1 MAKND
6 ISSVYVEVVVNADG
20 TVKPM
25 SAAQKA
31 FFNFRKET
39 GRHRG
44 LGKSIATEMT
54 KMAGGLFAAHRAVSL
69 LSSAARQMFTDVSA
83 FQRMSVELKVATG
96 SAVRAEEA
104 FAMIQD
110 TAKKLPSSIQD
121 ITEGFVRLKN
131 MGLDASQNSLISFSN
146 TAAAMGKSLKQ
157 FVEGVADANTL
168 EFERL
173 KEFGILARNQ
183 GNKIRF
189 TFRGTTKEVENSSKA
204 IIGYL
209 TDIGNT
215 EFAGAATEQID
226 TLSSRVTKLKDAIF
240 NLNIAAGEG
249 EAGAVGDFFK
259 FLEEKADSAAD
270 AISMDKFRT
279 KLTEAIPVSGQ
290 GAAFLG
296 MGGPAPM
303 VRVEKSLS
311 GIRQVFKN
319 LSTKELPLANRLIEE
334 QKDKVDKAR
343 GLGEELLKQ
352 ERHKLRFM
360 VRGLTVSRERIKAQ
374 REELEAEEKRI
385 AKVQK
390 EEQIAIQS
398 DSIAE
403 AREARRREFAL
414 EAAKETN
421 DVNALIELQALA
433 VADLAKAE
441 EKLQRA
447 REQVTTPATL
457 KTLVDGLEDAE
468 DKLFAVQQGFIKIG
482 DEAAEAAKQAAEELE
497 RETEKKAK
505 ELKKQK
511 DKTEELGGAQNF
523 IAEAERKRAL
533 ESLVRTSKGN
543 QLLDVLRAKH
553 EDVRLE
559 ILRVK
564 EASKGLIGDDLV
576 EAQGKLDDLQQDMD
590 ETANAIIRQKDK
602 MDEFA
607 DSMKDLFEDVREGIA
622 DAVIEGENFKGVL
635 ESILKQ
641 IAKSQI
647 MKAIGSFGDQD
658 TKATGLLSLFTRAK
672 GGPVTAGRPYLVG
685 ERGPELFTPTGSGS
699 IVPNHRMGTGTRTV
713 NVVNN
718 FSIDGGDRRE
728 MQQMIASSVSA
739 SVNLAVNK
747 MQDNK
752 RRGIR

>member
-240 NLNIAAGEG
+240 NLNIVAGEG

-259 FLEEKADSAAD
+259 FLEE
-270 AISMDKFRT
+270 R
-279 KLTEAIPVSGQ
+279 
-290 GAAFLG
+290 
-296 MGGPAPM
+296 
-303 VRVEKSLS
+303 
-311 GIRQVFKN
+311 
-319 LSTKELPLANRLIEE
+319 AN
-334 QKDKVDKAR
+334 
-343 GLGEELLKQ
+343 
-352 ERHKLRFM
+352 
-360 VRGLTVSRERIKAQ
+360 
-374 REELEAEEKRI
+374 
-385 AKVQK
+385 
-390 EEQIAIQS
+390 
-398 DSIAE
+398 
-403 AREARRREFAL
+403 
-414 EAAKETN
+414 
-421 DVNALIELQALA
+421 
-433 VADLAKAE
+433 
-441 EKLQRA
+441 
-447 REQVTTPATL
+447 
-457 KTLVDGLEDAE
+457 
-468 DKLFAVQQGFIKIG
+468 
-482 DEAAEAAKQAAEELE
+482 
-497 RETEKKAK
+497 
-505 ELKKQK
+505 
-511 DKTEELGGAQNF
+511 
-523 IAEAERKRAL
+523 
-533 ESLVRTSKGN
+533 
-543 QLLDVLRAKH
+543 
-553 EDVRLE
+553 
-559 ILRVK
+559 
-564 EASKGLIGDDLV
+564 
-576 EAQGKLDDLQQDMD
+576 
-590 ETANAIIRQKDK
+590 
-602 MDEFA
+602 
-607 DSMKDLFEDVREGIA
+607 
-622 DAVIEGENFKGVL
+622 
-635 ESILKQ
+635 
-641 IAKSQI
+641 
-647 MKAIGSFGDQD
+647 
-658 TKATGLLSLFTRAK
+658 
-672 GGPVTAGRPYLVG
+672 
-685 ERGPELFTPTGSGS
+685 SGS
-699 IVPNHRMGTGTRTV
+699 
-713 NVVNN
+713 
-718 FSIDGGDRRE
+718 RRN
-728 MQQMIASSVSA
+728 QH
-739 SVNLAVNK
+739 
-747 MQDNK
+747 
-752 RRGIR
+752 G

>member
-39 GRHRG
+39 SRHKG
-44 LGKSIATEMT
+44 LGKSIANQMT
-54 KMAGGLFAAHRAVSL
+54 KMAGGIFAAHKAVTL
-69 LSSAARQMFTDVSA
+69 LSSAAKQMFTDVSA

-96 SAVRAEEA
+96 SAMRAEEA

-157 FVEGVADANTL
+157 FIEGVADANTR

-189 TFRGTTKEVENSSKA
+189 TFRGTTTEVENSSKA
-204 IIGYL
+204 IIGFL
-209 TDIGNT
+209 TDLGNV

-226 TLSSRVTKLKDAIF
+226 TLSSRVTKLKDALF
-240 NLNIAAGEG
+240 NLNVAAGTG

-259 FLEEKADSAAD
+259 DLEGIADRTAD
-270 AISMDKFRT
+270 ALTMGKFRS
-279 KLTEAIPVSGQ
+279 KLTEPIRFTGTASGFMGQAGPVGI
-290 GAAFLG
+290 ARA
-296 MGGPAPM
+296 
-303 VRVEKSLS
+303 EKSLS
-311 GIRQVFKN
+311 GIRRVFKN

-334 QKDKVDKAR
+334 QKDKVDEVR
-343 GLGEELLKQ
+343 GVSDELLQK
-352 ERHKLRFM
+352 ERSKLRFM
-360 VRGLTVSRERIKAQ
+360 VRGLKVSRERIKAD
-374 REELEAEEKRI
+374 RDSLTEEEKKTASV
-385 AKVQK
+385 AKQ
-390 EEQIAIQS
+390 EQIAAQA
-398 DSIAE
+398 DKVAE
-403 AREARRREFAL
+403 ARETRRREFAL
-414 EAAKETN
+414 QVAKETD
-421 DVNALIELQALA
+421 DVNGLVRLQSLAIE
-433 VADLAKAE
+433 DLAKAE
-441 EKLQRA
+441 SDLA
-447 REQVTTPATL
+447 RSREEVTGPALL
-457 KTLVDGLEDAE
+457 KEYISALEFAE
-468 DKLFAVQQGFIKIG
+468 DKLIEIQSGFIEIAEKK
-482 DEAAEAAKQAAEELE
+482 AEAAKEAAEELE
-497 RETEKKAK
+497 KETQKKAK
-505 ELKKQK
+505 ALQEQI
-511 DKTEELGGAQNF
+511 DKTEELGGAENF
-523 IAEAERKRAL
+523 VAEAERKRAL

-564 EASKGLIGDDLV
+564 EASKGLIGDDMI
-576 EAQGKLDDLQQDMD
+576 EAQDKLDDLQVDLDQ
-590 ETANAIIRQKDK
+590 TGNAIIRQKNK

-607 DSMKDLFEDVREGIA
+607 NSMKDLFEDVREGIA
-622 DAVIEGENFKGVL
+622 DAIIEGENFKGVL

-647 MKAIGSFGDQD
+647 MKAIGSFGTED
-658 TKATGLLSLFTRAK
+658 TKASGLLSLFTRAK

-699 IVPNHRMGTGTRTV
+699 IVPNNRMSSGTRTV

-718 FSIDGGDRRE
+718 FSIDGGDKRE

-739 SVNLAVNK
+739 SVSLAVNK